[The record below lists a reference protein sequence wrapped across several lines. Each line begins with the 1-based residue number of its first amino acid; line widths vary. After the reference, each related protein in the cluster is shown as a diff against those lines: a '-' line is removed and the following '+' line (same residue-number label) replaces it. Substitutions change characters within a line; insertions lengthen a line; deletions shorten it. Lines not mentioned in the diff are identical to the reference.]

1 MVISILSVYSQMMT
15 YVAVKANSRGKYRLL
30 YFNIENTKGNIMMTV
45 RVFSHKYEKTDMTYV
60 CLVVSFQIVFACQCC
75 VA

>member
-1 MVISILSVYSQMMT
+1 
-15 YVAVKANSRGKYRLL
+15 
-30 YFNIENTKGNIMMTV
+30 MMTV

-60 CLVVSFQIVFACQCC
+60 CLVVSFQTVFACQFC